1 MNFKMVDNYLLKL
14 IFRKYS
20 KELILAIILSSIA
33 NILMLVPTIFM
44 LQVYDRVMV
53 SHSEITLIVIGLISL
68 ILLLSMSLAEW
79 LRTRVMISLGSSF
92 EYSLSE
98 KIFKATFL
106 NKLNTTPSN
115 SISSFSDLATA
126 KQLFSGSSTFA
137 LLDGPWTPLYIV
149 VMFMLHPWLGYT
161 AILFCINLTF
171 ISWMAGKKTK
181 DSKDSYLEEEREF
194 NEYVH
199 SKLQNAEVIEAHG
212 MIESIKKK
220 WWSRHSSVVQSS
232 QAAEDKEFKFITLNK
247 DLTILKQSFAL
258 GLGAILVINGEL
270 SVGSMIAATLLM
282 TRATAPIDLMLSGWK
297 NFQQSLSA
305 LKRLEITLSSFE
317 SGDVKVISPSLQG
330 AINIKNLN
338 WNPSKKHFILNDI
351 NLFIQP
357 GEFNLIYGPSGSG
370 KSTVLKAILN
380 LLPDYEGKILYD
392 SYSIKDLNWFEIG
405 HQLGYVSQNYE
416 LFDGT
421 VADNIARMGEIDQEE
436 VINAAKIVGI
446 HEFILRLPNGYDTTV
461 GINSYNLSAGQTQE
475 LALARAIYKQ
485 PKILILDEPDSN
497 LDDNGMKGLF
507 NIFNDAKSRGCTI
520 CMVTHNKEL
529 FKDVDK
535 IIYMDSG
542 RIVNIDE
549 FSTNLNQ

>member
-1 MNFKMVDNYLLKL
+1 
-14 IFRKYS
+14 
-20 KELILAIILSSIA
+20 
-33 NILMLVPTIFM
+33 
-44 LQVYDRVMV
+44 
-53 SHSEITLIVIGLISL
+53 
-68 ILLLSMSLAEW
+68 
-79 LRTRVMISLGSSF
+79 
-92 EYSLSE
+92 
-98 KIFKATFL
+98 
-106 NKLNTTPSN
+106 
-115 SISSFSDLATA
+115 
-126 KQLFSGSSTFA
+126 
-137 LLDGPWTPLYIV
+137 
-149 VMFMLHPWLGYT
+149 
-161 AILFCINLTF
+161 
-171 ISWMAGKKTK
+171 
-181 DSKDSYLEEEREF
+181 
-194 NEYVH
+194 
-199 SKLQNAEVIEAHG
+199 
-212 MIESIKKK
+212 
-220 WWSRHSSVVQSS
+220 
-232 QAAEDKEFKFITLNK
+232 
-247 DLTILKQSFAL
+247 
-258 GLGAILVINGEL
+258 
-270 SVGSMIAATLLM
+270 
-282 TRATAPIDLMLSGWK
+282 
-297 NFQQSLSA
+297 
-305 LKRLEITLSSFE
+305 
-317 SGDVKVISPSLQG
+317 
-330 AINIKNLN
+330 
-338 WNPSKKHFILNDI
+338 
-351 NLFIQP
+351 
-357 GEFNLIYGPSGSG
+357 
-370 KSTVLKAILN
+370 LN

-507 NIFNDAKSRGCTI
+507 NIFNDAKSRDCTI